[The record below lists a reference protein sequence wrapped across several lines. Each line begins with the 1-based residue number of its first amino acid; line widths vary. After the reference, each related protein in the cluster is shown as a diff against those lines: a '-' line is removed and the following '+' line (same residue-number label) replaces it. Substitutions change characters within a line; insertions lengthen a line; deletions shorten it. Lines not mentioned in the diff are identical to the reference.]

1 VSATL
6 AHIHFYVLASR
17 AMASSSGS
25 PQICLLF
32 FKKKERK
39 KSSVAFCAAV
49 VIQSLRFKKKNLQM
63 QLERQ
68 MGTGCVKHGLK
79 QPLVQFYPS
88 AWLHTCLVSFL
99 SMQ

>member
-39 KSSVAFCAAV
+39 KSSVAFCVAV
-49 VIQSLRFKKKNLQM
+49 VIQSLRFKKKTLQM

-68 MGTGCVKHGLK
+68 MGT
-79 QPLVQFYPS
+79 QAAIS
-88 AWLHTCLVSFL
+88 AVLLFCLVTHMFGL
-99 SMQ
+99 FFINAVT